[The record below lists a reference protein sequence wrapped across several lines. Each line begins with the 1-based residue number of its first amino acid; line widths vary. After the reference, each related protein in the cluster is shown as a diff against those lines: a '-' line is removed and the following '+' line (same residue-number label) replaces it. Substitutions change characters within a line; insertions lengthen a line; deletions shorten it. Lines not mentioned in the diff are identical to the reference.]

1 MPRGVAVVAV
11 VLLTVTAAL
20 GADTAPGLRVAC
32 HAGRLE
38 VTATDRPLPELLAAI
53 GRACGVAVRGLERLP
68 DEKVSFRAAEAADDA
83 LRRLMRQAR
92 VANVAMVYADEVLRQ
107 VIILPVGRTKG
118 RRPAPPSPPQ
128 FAASTD
134 AVEVSRV
141 IPGSQA
147 ADKGLRP
154 GDLVVAYDGQRIRS
168 PRDLIRLSQA
178 TPPGQ
183 RVVMTLLRNGD
194 GVEVAVAG
202 GFIGV
207 RIRPVKIFASEL
219 TEFGFD

>member
-1 MPRGVAVVAV
+1 MQRGVVAV
-11 VLLTVTAAL
+11 AALLLTATAAL
-20 GADTAPGLRVAC
+20 GADTAPGPRVAC
-32 HAGRLE
+32 RAGRLE

-53 GRACGVAVRGLERLP
+53 GSACGVAVRGLERLP
-68 DEKVSFRAAEAADDA
+68 DEAVSFRAAEGADEA

-92 VANVAMVYADEVLRQ
+92 VANVAMVYAGDALRQ

-118 RRPAPPSPPQ
+118 RRPAPPRPPD

-141 IPGSQA
+141 IAGSQA
-147 ADKGLRP
+147 AHKGLRP
-154 GDLVVAYDGQRIRS
+154 GDLLVAYDGERIRS

-219 TEFGFD
+219 ARFGFD